1 MALNEWQFTRFILLV
16 SFYLSR
22 KHQKTSGFL
31 FRGGMERDQRIENV
45 NMLCKMH
52 SKKNV
57 TMGSQVFY
65 EIIAESI
72 KLENTRTFRR

>member
-1 MALNEWQFTRFILLV
+1 
-16 SFYLSR
+16 
-22 KHQKTSGFL
+22 
-31 FRGGMERDQRIENV
+31 MERDQRIENV

-57 TMGSQVFY
+57 TIGSQVFY